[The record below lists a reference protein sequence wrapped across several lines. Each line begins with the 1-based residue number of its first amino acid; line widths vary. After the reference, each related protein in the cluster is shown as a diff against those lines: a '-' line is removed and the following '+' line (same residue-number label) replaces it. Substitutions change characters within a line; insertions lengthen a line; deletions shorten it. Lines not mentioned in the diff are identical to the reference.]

1 MIEHAIDERER
12 TECRAILYAALA
24 LGFRRPNTETMLRL
38 CTAEAARA
46 LADAAAPLD
55 ATGQHHLSEL
65 AGALADTQD
74 QDNIVGVE
82 EAFAALF
89 GHTTRGVVPPYE
101 TEYGSD
107 APFLQPQEFSDIAG
121 FFRAFGIVLNSEARE
136 RIDHVSCQCEFM
148 AFLCKKEAHALANHD
163 AEMREETR
171 KGQRL
176 FLRDHL
182 GRFARTFGRRVARQD
197 PLGFYGALGNLC
209 IAFVQMECVAMDLP
223 VGPDALQLR
232 TPVSDDSPM
241 ACSTCTESVD
251 ADTNDSAN
259 AFGAD
264 QW

>member
-1 MIEHAIDERER
+1 MLEYAIDECER
-12 TECRAILYAALA
+12 AECRSILYCALS
-24 LGFRRPNTETMLRL
+24 LGFRRPGTDTMTRL
-38 CTAEAARA
+38 CSVEAAQA
-46 LADAAAPLD
+46 LADAAALLD
-55 ATGQHHLSEL
+55 STGEYRLSDLAT
-65 AGALADTQD
+65 ALANTQD
-74 QDNIVGVE
+74 RGDLEGIA
-82 EAFAALF
+82 EAYAALF

-121 FFRAFGIVLNSEARE
+121 FFRAFGLVLDSAARE

-148 AFLCKKEAHALANHD
+148 AFLCQKEAYARGHDD
-163 AEMREETR
+163 AEMLEETR

-197 PLGFYGALGNLC
+197 PLGLYGALGNLC
-209 IAFVQMECVAMDLP
+209 IAFIEMECVTLDIP

-241 ACSTCTESVD
+241 ACSTC
-251 ADTNDSAN
+251 
-259 AFGAD
+259 AD
-264 QW
+264 QMTGPPNMFEAE